1 MSKTQKF
8 LLTGLLMTAMGAAAV
23 TPHSVNMGNLKVSE
37 DFNSMWDA
45 ANSEALLP
53 LPEGWAMDRNLS
65 APRKIGKWIDASTE
79 VMYTGGVSLAS
90 NAKNGT
96 WNFGDSS
103 NENDRALGGLTT
115 TVDGGTRGVS
125 ILTAITN
132 DGEAPIDR
140 FNISYS
146 IEKYRKGDNAAGF
159 AVQLY
164 YSNDGEEWINA
175 GTPFYTFFEPD
186 DETLGTAVVPIST
199 TPVSDKTLMADVA
212 PGATIYLAW
221 NISVATGAT
230 ANKAPGLAIDDIE
243 ITASYADANAKHLY
257 IENALKAANLSVFS
271 SSTDFFG
278 AEPGTK
284 SSLNKNV
291 NGVEYAVWEMPAVAP
306 IDLTVVAN
314 NTKYDLVGLPNDGD
328 TYLSLSKT
336 GIEVI
341 DDPENYTG
349 WVDPD
354 RKPFVSSGIYIRGDV
369 NSWAADSEWEFSQE
383 EENTYVLYD
392 KELSGAFK
400 IADSGWTSS
409 CNYGSNGT
417 NITVDTPYAL
427 TKGTDS
433 NISCGAY
440 TFDCKRIVLTI
451 VDGQATLL
459 LEADDDDSN
468 LSSVFVYGDFN
479 SWDFMSKAGEL
490 KLDETDNLF
499 KGQISMKAGSDGLSH
514 WRIYQRPGLGG
525 AWGLESDSDESAL
538 NGTLLKGSTGNAA
551 VNPGTYSFT
560 FSLEDGSYT
569 LTEVE
574 SAPAVMTLNP
584 ALTYLTPENPENV
597 KILSLN
603 NSLIHYND
611 QDFVFNDIA
620 KAMGVNASWTKHTN
634 LGKPLSY
641 HWGEGEGL
649 AEDGTPGAKMMIRSD
664 AWSHIIL
671 QEQSS
676 LPRTNPETFRNSV
689 AQWIEYIRENCPNP
703 NAVILIPVNW
713 AYSSDLD
720 NFNSYNN
727 RFLEVYTEVATELGA
742 VVVPVA
748 AAYDN
753 AYTKEGAVE
762 LNTWFSDD
770 RHPTPKAT
778 YMAACMEF
786 GTILGIDPATIT
798 YTPSDLEADVA
809 AQMRSYASEAL
820 AGYTNTIS
828 HLDGTI
834 RFNAKVYDDFGIE
847 LPAQGITY
855 SIDGGG
861 TIFPEGVFVS
871 DGTRGTFNIT
881 ATCGDF
887 TKTATVN
894 VTDHSTEVISFPAI
908 SLNAENLTATENFDS
923 MGLEAEATLP
933 EAWRID
939 RQTKNPRT
947 LGTYA
952 TALSQTAYSG
962 GTNLPSNAKNG
973 IWNFGADDDIDR
985 APGGITTGVD
995 NGARAINL
1003 YTHISNDG
1011 RKALQTV
1018 KVSYDVEK
1026 YRKGNNPAGFAV
1038 QLYYSYD
1045 GRNWENA
1052 GKDFYT
1058 FFDADNATE
1067 GYEEVPGETVAV
1079 EGILPISVGAGL
1091 DIYLAWN
1098 ISVASGDAANG
1109 AMALAIDNVTIEGT
1123 LPEVPETIHRIYV
1136 DNRTSW
1142 DALGVYAYNSDADK
1156 GEIFGAW
1163 PGQAPIDEQEVDGVR
1178 YTVFGLDVDKG
1189 NYNLIFNNWNKN
1201 KQLADYPI
1209 TANRDY
1215 YFRIDD
1221 NKVTELTATII
1232 NATTLASAELSYD
1245 GKSIITNEDSEIKL
1259 FNTNGMLVATGN
1271 GPKMSLDTVS
1281 KGLYIVVVPQG
1292 TLKINVR

>member
-1 MSKTQKF
+1 MSKTQK
-8 LLTGLLMTAMGAAAV
+8 LLLAGFMVTAMGASAV
-23 TPHSVNMGNLKVSE
+23 TPHSVSTENLKVSE

-45 ANSEALLP
+45 EKSEALLS

-65 APRKIGKWIDASTE
+65 APRKVGNWSDGATE

-96 WNFGDSS
+96 WSFGDSS

-125 ILTAITN
+125 IMTAITN
-132 DGEAPIDR
+132 DAETPIDR
-140 FNISYS
+140 FNISYA

-164 YSNDGEEWINA
+164 YSNDGEEWIDA
-175 GTPFYTFFEPD
+175 GDTFYTFFEPD
-186 DETLGTAVVPIST
+186 DETMGTAVVPIST
-199 TPVSDKTLMADVA
+199 TSVNEKTLMADVA

-221 NISVATGAT
+221 NISVASGSSP
-230 ANKAPGLAIDDIE
+230 NKAPGLALDDIE
-243 ITASYADANAKHLY
+243 ITATYANEDAKYLY
-257 IENALKAANLSVFS
+257 IENALKAANLSVYS
-271 SSTDFFG
+271 STTDFFG
-278 AEPGTK
+278 AEPGMT
-284 SSLNKNV
+284 SSLSKKV
-291 NGVEYAVWEMPAVAP
+291 NGVEYALWEMPADAP
-306 IDLTVVAN
+306 IDITVVAN
-314 NTKYDLVGLPNDGD
+314 NTKYDLTGLSNEGD

-336 GIEVI
+336 GLDVI
-341 DDPENYTG
+341 TDPESYTG

-354 RKPFVSSGIYIRGDV
+354 RKPFVSSGIYIRGEI
-369 NSWAADSEWEFSQE
+369 NSWGADSEWEFSKE

-392 KELSGAFK
+392 KQLSGAFK
-400 IADSGWTSS
+400 VADADWSGS

-417 NITVDTPYAL
+417 NVMVGTPYSL

-440 TFDCKRIVLTI
+440 TFDCKRIVLSI
-451 VDGQATLL
+451 VNDNATLL
-459 LEADDDDSN
+459 LEADDDETN
-468 LSSVFVYGDFN
+468 LTSVYVYGDFN

-490 KLDETDNLF
+490 KLDTEDNLF
-499 KGQISMKAGSDGLSH
+499 KGQISMKGGADGLSH

-525 AWGLESDSDESAL
+525 AWGLEEDAEESAL
-538 NGTLLKGSTGNAA
+538 IGNMTKGSTGNAA
-551 VNPGTYSFT
+551 VTPGTYAFT

-569 LTEVE
+569 LTAVE
-574 SAPAVMTLNP
+574 AAPTVMALNP

-620 KAMGVNASWTKHTN
+620 KAMGVKASWTKHTN

-641 HWGEGEGL
+641 HWNEGEGL

-689 AQWIEYIRENCPNP
+689 SQWIEYIRENCPNP

-713 AYSSDLD
+713 AYSSDLE

-727 RFLEVYTEVATELGA
+727 RFMEVYSEVAAELGA

-748 AAYDN
+748 LAYDN
-753 AYTKEGAVE
+753 AYTTEGATE

-786 GTILGIDPATIT
+786 GAILGVDPATIT
-798 YTPSDLEADVA
+798 YKPADLTADVA
-809 AQMRSYASEAL
+809 SKMRTYASEAL
-820 AGYTNTIS
+820 SSYTNTVS
-828 HLDGTI
+828 HLDGMI
-834 RFNAKVYDDFGIE
+834 RFNAKIYDDFGIE
-847 LPAQGITY
+847 LPAQNIEY

-861 TIFPEGVFVS
+861 TISPEGVFVS

-887 TKTATVN
+887 TKTAQVN

-908 SLNAENLTATENFDS
+908 SLNADNLSASENFDS
-923 MGLEAEATLP
+923 MGLDAEATLP

-939 RQTKNPRT
+939 RQTKDPRT

-973 IWNFGADDDIDR
+973 IWNFGADEDTDR
-985 APGGITTGVD
+985 APGGITTGVE

-1003 YTHISNDG
+1003 YSHIINDG
-1011 RKALQTV
+1011 RKPLQKV
-1018 KVSYDVEK
+1018 KISYDVEK

-1052 GKDFYT
+1052 GDDFYT
-1058 FFDADNATE
+1058 FFAADNATE
-1067 GYEEVPGETVAV
+1067 GYAEVPGETVAV
-1079 EGILPISVGAGL
+1079 EGTLPISVGAGL

-1109 AMALAIDNVTIEGT
+1109 AMALGIDNVIFEGE

-1136 DNRTSW
+1136 DNQTSW
-1142 DALGVYAYNSDADK
+1142 DALGVYAYNNDADK
-1156 GEIFGAW
+1156 GEIFGGW
-1163 PGQAPIDEQEVDGVR
+1163 PGQAPIDEQEIDGVT
-1178 YTVFGLDVDKG
+1178 YKVFGLDVDHG
-1189 NYNLIFNNWNKN
+1189 SYNLIFNNWNKGL
-1201 KQLADYPI
+1201 QLSDYPI
-1209 TANRDY
+1209 TADRDY
-1215 YFRIDD
+1215 WFQIDD
-1221 NKVTELTATII
+1221 NKVTELHSTGISSTFI
-1232 NATTLASAELSYD
+1232 TSSDLKYD
-1245 GKSIITNEDSEIKL
+1245 GKSIITNENSEIKL
-1259 FNTNGMLVATGN
+1259 YNTNGVLIATGN
-1271 GPKMSLDTVS
+1271 GPIMSLDS
-1281 KGLYIVVVPQG
+1281 ISEGLYIVVCQQG
-1292 TLKINVR
+1292 ALKINIR

>member
-1 MSKTQKF
+1 MSKTQK
-8 LLTGLLMTAMGAAAV
+8 LLLAGFMVTAMGASAV
-23 TPHSVNMGNLKVSE
+23 TPHSVSTENLKVSE

-45 ANSEALLP
+45 EKSEALLS

-65 APRKIGKWIDASTE
+65 APRKVGNWSDGATE

-96 WNFGDSS
+96 WSFGDSS

-125 ILTAITN
+125 IMTAITN
-132 DGEAPIDR
+132 DAETPIDR
-140 FNISYS
+140 FNISYA

-164 YSNDGEEWINA
+164 YSNDGEEWIDA
-175 GTPFYTFFEPD
+175 GDTFYTFFEPD

-199 TPVSDKTLMADVA
+199 TSVNEKTLMADVA

-221 NISVATGAT
+221 NISVASGSSP
-230 ANKAPGLAIDDIE
+230 NKAPGLALDDIE
-243 ITASYADANAKHLY
+243 ITATYANEDAKYLY
-257 IENALKAANLSVFS
+257 IENALKAANLSVYS
-271 SSTDFFG
+271 STTDFFG
-278 AEPGTK
+278 AEPGMT
-284 SSLNKNV
+284 SSLSKKV
-291 NGVEYAVWEMPAVAP
+291 NGVEYALWEMPADAP
-306 IDLTVVAN
+306 IDITVVAN
-314 NTKYDLVGLPNDGD
+314 NTKYDLTGLSNEGD

-336 GIEVI
+336 GLDVI
-341 DDPENYTG
+341 TDPESYTG

-354 RKPFVSSGIYIRGDV
+354 RKPFVSSGIYIRGEI
-369 NSWAADSEWEFSQE
+369 NSWGADSEWEFSKE

-392 KELSGAFK
+392 KQLSGAFK
-400 IADSGWTSS
+400 VADADWSDS

-417 NITVDTPYAL
+417 NVMVGTPYSL

-440 TFDCKRIVLTI
+440 TFDCKRIVLSI
-451 VDGQATLL
+451 VNDNATLL
-459 LEADDDDSN
+459 LEADDDETN
-468 LSSVFVYGDFN
+468 LTSVYVYGDFN

-490 KLDETDNLF
+490 KLDTEDNLF
-499 KGQISMKAGSDGLSH
+499 KGQISMKGGADGLSH

-525 AWGLESDSDESAL
+525 AWGLEEDAEESAL
-538 NGTLLKGSTGNAA
+538 IGNMTKGSTGNAA
-551 VNPGTYSFT
+551 VTPGTYAFT

-569 LTEVE
+569 LTAVE
-574 SAPAVMTLNP
+574 AAPAVMALNP

-620 KAMGVNASWTKHTN
+620 KAMGVKASWTKHTN

-641 HWGEGEGL
+641 HWNEGEGL

-689 AQWIEYIRENCPNP
+689 SQWIEYIRENCPNP

-713 AYSSDLD
+713 AYSSDLE

-727 RFLEVYTEVATELGA
+727 RFMEVYSEVAAELGA

-748 AAYDN
+748 LAYDN
-753 AYTKEGAVE
+753 AYTTEGATE

-786 GTILGIDPATIT
+786 GAILGVDPATIT
-798 YTPSDLEADVA
+798 YKPADLTADVA
-809 AQMRSYASEAL
+809 SKMRTYASEAL
-820 AGYTNTIS
+820 SSYTNTVS
-828 HLDGTI
+828 HLDGMI
-834 RFNAKVYDDFGIE
+834 RFNAKIYDDFGIE
-847 LPAQGITY
+847 LPAQNIEY

-861 TIFPEGVFVS
+861 TISPEGVFVS

-881 ATCGDF
+881 ATCVDF
-887 TKTATVN
+887 TKTAQVN

-908 SLNAENLTATENFDS
+908 SLNADNLSASENFDS
-923 MGLEAEATLP
+923 MGLDAEATLP

-939 RQTKNPRT
+939 RQTKDPRT

-973 IWNFGADDDIDR
+973 IWNFGADEDTDR
-985 APGGITTGVD
+985 APGGITTGVE

-1003 YTHISNDG
+1003 YSHIINDG
-1011 RKALQTV
+1011 RKPLQKV
-1018 KVSYDVEK
+1018 KISYDVEK

-1052 GKDFYT
+1052 GDDFYT
-1058 FFDADNATE
+1058 FFAADDATE
-1067 GYEEVPGETVAV
+1067 GYAEVPGETVAV
-1079 EGILPISVGAGL
+1079 EGTLPISVGAGL

-1109 AMALAIDNVTIEGT
+1109 AMALGIDNVTFEGE

-1136 DNRTSW
+1136 DNQTSW
-1142 DALGVYAYNSDADK
+1142 DALGVYAYNNDADK
-1156 GEIFGAW
+1156 GEIFGGW
-1163 PGQAPIDEQEVDGVR
+1163 PGQAPIDEQEIDGVT
-1178 YTVFGLDVDKG
+1178 YKVFGLDVDHG
-1189 NYNLIFNNWNKN
+1189 SYNLIFNNWNKGL
-1201 KQLADYPI
+1201 QLSDYPI
-1209 TANRDY
+1209 TADRDY
-1215 YFRIDD
+1215 WFQIDD
-1221 NKVTELTATII
+1221 NKVTELHSTGISSTFI
-1232 NATTLASAELSYD
+1232 TSSDLKYD
-1245 GKSIITNEDSEIKL
+1245 GKSIITNENSEIKL
-1259 FNTNGMLVATGN
+1259 YNTNGVLIATGN
-1271 GPKMSLDTVS
+1271 GPIMSLDS
-1281 KGLYIVVVPQG
+1281 ISEGLYIVVCQQG
-1292 TLKINVR
+1292 ALKINIR